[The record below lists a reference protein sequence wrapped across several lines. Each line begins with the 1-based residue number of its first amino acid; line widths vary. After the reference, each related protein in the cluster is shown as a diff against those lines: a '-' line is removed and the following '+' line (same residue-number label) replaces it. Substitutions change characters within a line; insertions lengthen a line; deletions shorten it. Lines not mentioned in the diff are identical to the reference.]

1 MNPCNNCIVDMICI
15 KKCPM
20 FKIDLERVQTDDV
33 TYLTRCMKNSG
44 SIEKTYEI
52 TNEIKIKISMWEIK
66 WYKNGKLHRDNDKP
80 ATMWWEGFTIWYK
93 NGKRHRD
100 NDQPAVIDP
109 DGTRFWYR
117 NGYLHRG
124 DGKPAIIENGR
135 QYWYKHGKQYEPE
148 SIKIK
153 RKKITQCN
161 TCTVDAICIQKCPKF
176 EIDLDRLQTDEM
188 TYLKRCMNNQNMA
201 GKFYNFPNNVL
212 VTVGSKFIIWFKTR
226 RAPMGGYHR
235 RIHRDNDQPAIIH
248 SDGSKCWLKKGI
260 LHRDNNQP
268 VIIKSDGTKEFWK
281 DGVQYEPMQ

>member
-1 MNPCNNCIVDMICI
+1 MEKNMTPCNDCIVDMICTQ
-15 KKCPM
+15 KCPN
-20 FKIDLERVQTDDV
+20 FIIDLDRLQIDDMI
-33 TYLTRCMKNSG
+33 YLRRCMKNSG
-44 SIEKTYEI
+44 SIETTYDI

-66 WYKNGKLHRDNDKP
+66 WYKNGKLHRDNDQP

-93 NGKRHRD
+93 NGKLHRD
-100 NDQPAVIDP
+100 ND
-109 DGTRFWYR
+109 
-117 NGYLHRG
+117 
-124 DGKPAIIENGR
+124 KPAIIENGR

-226 RAPMGGYHR
+226 RSPMGGYHR
-235 RIHRDNDQPAIIH
+235 KIHRDNDQPAIIH